1 MLLFRHF
8 SLNRS
13 RYVLWLC
20 VIVLSG
26 CSGGRSG
33 SQSLDS
39 GPSPGSGTAVDSES
53 PVVAITSPQAPNGA
67 YISPGATLTL
77 VGTASDSVGVARVV
91 WRNNT
96 TGATGSSQG
105 TSHWDAN
112 ITLVLGT
119 NPVVVTAY
127 DAAGNSGTA
136 SMTVMYLPTGQ
147 PTLSGQVDS
156 SLINRSGS
164 NAVYVYVGN
173 VIPDDQGGT
182 GAQPYATVP
191 VVQDNNACTWSYQLG
206 SLPAGQYTVAFTNS
220 AGSDQPNIDDAIG
233 FTGTTGLTVQPGQ
246 AAANSFPALR
256 VLQVGPGRTY
266 ARPGLAAAVARDGD
280 TIEIDALVYDDDIV
294 VWRRNNLTLRGVGGR
309 AHVRATRLI
318 PFTSGND
325 QQNGKGIWVLSG
337 RNTTVENME
346 FSGARVDD
354 KNGAGIRADG
364 PDLTVCNSSFHDN
377 ENGILGGGNNVLIE
391 YSEFAYNGGCEPG
404 FGCSHNMYI
413 SGDTNRFTLRYSTSH
428 HAKIGHAVK
437 SRAKEN
443 RILYNRLMDERTGTS
458 SYIVDLPNGGLS
470 YLVGNLLQQ
479 GPDTDNS
486 TIVAYGAEGLS
497 NPKNELYFV
506 NNTVANDFS
515 GGVFVSTAGGTTVFK
530 AANNLFVGSGTVFG
544 GKQPTEAASNLVTPS
559 PALFDRSNYDYR
571 LTAASPARDAGR
583 NPGFANGFDL
593 APVSHYVHPA
603 HRQDRPLSAPIDIG
617 AYEYVP

>member
-1 MLLFRHF
+1 MPP
-8 SLNRS
+8 SPSRS
-13 RYVLWLC
+13 FNFTRYAFWMC
-20 VIVLSG
+20 VAALAGCGAGGSG
-26 CSGGRSG
+26 N
-33 SQSLDS
+33 QSLGTGS
-39 GPSPGSGTAVDSES
+39 TPGSGAALD
-53 PVVAITSPQAPNGA
+53 VVAPIVIITAPQAPNGTYA
-67 YISPGATLTL
+67 SSGATLTL
-77 VGTASDSVGVARVV
+77 VGSASDNVGVDRVI

-96 TGATGSSQG
+96 TGANGLSQG
-105 TSHWDAN
+105 TSHWDAS
-112 ITLVLGT
+112 IALVTGA
-119 NPVVVTAY
+119 NSIDVTAY
-127 DAAGNSGTA
+127 DVAGNSGRTG
-136 SMTVMYLPTGQ
+136 MTVMYIPTGQ
-147 PTLSGQVDS
+147 TALSSQVDS
-156 SLINRSGS
+156 SLINRNGS
-164 NAVYVYVGN
+164 NAVYVYAGSV
-173 VIPDDQGGT
+173 VPDDLGGT

-206 SLPAGQYTVAFTNS
+206 ALPAGQYTVAFTNS

-246 AAANSFPALR
+246 AAALSFPALR
-256 VLQVGPGRTY
+256 VLRVGPGRTY

-346 FSGARVDD
+346 FSGATVDD

-377 ENGILGGGNNVLIE
+377 ENGILGGGDNVLIE

-428 HAKIGHAVK
+428 HARIGHAVK

-486 TIVAYGAEGLS
+486 TMVSYGAEGLS
-497 NPKNELYFV
+497 NPNNELYLV
-506 NNTVANDFS
+506 NNTLVNDL
-515 GGVFVSTAGGTTVFK
+515 GNGVFVSTASGTTQFK
-530 AANNLFVGSGTVFG
+530 AINNLFTGAGTVFG
-544 GKQPTEAASNLVTPS
+544 GKQPTQAATNLISPS

-571 LTAASPARDAGR
+571 LTAASPARDGGS
-583 NPGFANGFDL
+583 NPGIANGFGL
-593 APVSHYVHPA
+593 TPTSHYIHPA
-603 HRQDRPLSAPIDIG
+603 RRQDRPLATPIDIG
-617 AYEYVP
+617 AYEYLP